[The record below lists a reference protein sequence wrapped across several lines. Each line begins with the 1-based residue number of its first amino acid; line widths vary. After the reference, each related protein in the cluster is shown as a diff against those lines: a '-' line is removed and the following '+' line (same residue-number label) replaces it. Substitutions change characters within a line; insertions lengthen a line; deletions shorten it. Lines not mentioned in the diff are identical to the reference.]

1 MPVARLNIRLFVFIL
16 STGCMFGC
24 GSPASTA
31 HSSRPSMSTS
41 AELSQPVAATMV
53 SLPSSSSPISSQTPV
68 HQSTSFL
75 TPAPPPATLE
85 VAGRTQTAGIGT
97 YCWTEAERSLCAD
110 MAGIPTTPDPLVAS
124 VPLQARLRLP
134 LATRPAAL
142 QFQIIPVSDGN
153 AVPIGAR
160 GYRWWM
166 FQDSE
171 RRALPLETEQTLD
184 LNLEAGVYVLGFFV
198 RWEQSGD
205 VTYGF
210 LLKVE

>member
-1 MPVARLNIRLFVFIL
+1 MPTVAV
-16 STGCMFGC
+16 T
-24 GSPASTA
+24 
-31 HSSRPSMSTS
+31 
-41 AELSQPVAATMV
+41 SQPVTATTV
-53 SLPSSSSPISSQTPV
+53 SLPPPSSATSSQTPAD
-68 HQSTSFL
+68 QSTSFL

-110 MAGIPTTPDPLVAS
+110 MAGIPTMPDPLVAS
-124 VPLQARLRLP
+124 APLQAQLRLP
-134 LATRPAAL
+134 LAVRPSAL
-142 QFQIIPVSDGN
+142 QLQIVPVSAGN

-171 RRALPLETEQTLD
+171 RRVLPLETEQTLD
-184 LNLEAGVYVLGFFV
+184 LNLEAGVYVLGVFV

-210 LLKVE
+210 LLKVEE